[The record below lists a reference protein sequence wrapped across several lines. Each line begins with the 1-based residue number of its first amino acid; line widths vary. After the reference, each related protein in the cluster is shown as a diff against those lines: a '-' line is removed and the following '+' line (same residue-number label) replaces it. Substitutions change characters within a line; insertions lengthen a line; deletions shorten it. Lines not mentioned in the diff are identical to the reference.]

1 MKVFNLSCELDHAFE
16 GWFASHEE
24 FDRQL
29 AAGLVECPTC
39 SSHVVQKLPSAPR
52 LNISGAQEP
61 VSTATTTAA
70 KEPVAMPNEAAM
82 RAVLAQM
89 ARHIVANTEDVGEQ
103 FPEEARRIYYEEAP
117 KRSIR
122 GVASKEEAAELEE
135 EGIEVMPL
143 PFVRSFKDTLQ

>member
-1 MKVFNLSCELDHAFE
+1 MKVFDLTCDLEHTFE

-24 FDRQL
+24 FDRQI
-29 AAGLVECPTC
+29 AADLVECPVC
-39 SSHVVQKLPSAPR
+39 GSHGVRKLLSAPH

-61 VSTATTTAA
+61 ESAAKEPA

-82 RAVLAQM
+82 RAMLAQM
-89 ARHIVANTEDVGEQ
+89 ARHIIANAEDVGEQ
-103 FPEEARRIYYEEAP
+103 FPEEARRIHYEEAP

-122 GVASKEEAAELEE
+122 GVASKEEAAALED

-143 PFVRSFKDTLQ
+143 PLADALKNTLQ

>member
-1 MKVFNLSCELDHAFE
+1 MKVFNLACELEHTFE

-24 FDRQL
+24 FDRQV
-29 AAGLVECPTC
+29 AADLVDCPVC
-39 SSHVVQKLPSAPR
+39 GSRDVRKLLSAPH

-61 VSTATTTAA
+61 GTATKEQA

-82 RAVLAQM
+82 RAMLAQM
-89 ARHIVANTEDVGEQ
+89 ARHIIANAEDVGEQ
-103 FPEEARRIYYEEAP
+103 FPEEARRIHYEEAP

-122 GVASKEEAAELEE
+122 GVASKEEAAALED

-143 PFVRSFKDTLQ
+143 PSADILKNTLQ